1 MDAAAKRRVSKIGQ
15 QLDEN
20 DRQGLCWGGVG
31 GGWLKVGGG
40 NGEAWLG
47 GGQDRNWRGIVEM
60 EGEQMLKRASCSVNG
75 EMLLKVC
82 IEG

>member
-47 GGQDRNWRGIVEM
+47 GGPGQKLARNRG
-60 EGEQMLKRASCSVNG
+60 NG
-75 EMLLKVC
+75 R
-82 IEG
+82 